1 MQKVFWSLALLSA
14 VTLTAFRAPVTSLS
28 GGQPMQTRTDA
39 YKVESVSVVSTA
51 GNTTLRGSLLLPTG
65 KGPFPAVV
73 LLPDMGAEDPAYD
86 GSLLSSLADSLA
98 RQGIIALRLDERG
111 TGKSEGKVAQ
121 TLLTDRLADAAAALN
136 KLRTQ
141 PQVDIARIGLIG
153 HGRGGNVALLAGAQP
168 LPPSFIVAIAASGVS
183 SQELLA
189 AQVPM
194 YGKVL
199 NANYD
204 KLEHQRQQTLGQ
216 LQMRQVAFQMQ
227 AQGNNAAQV
236 QAYTDQQTIKLQ
248 EADRKWELAL
258 QKHQSSM
265 LEIVVHTPD
274 DDQAQAVLTNMMRQ
288 YYPDVTPGELQRTA
302 QRMTSVAYRNYLTL
316 KPTATLSSV
325 KCPVLLIQ
333 GTADAEVNPNTN
345 LAALQKGL
353 SGNPKVTER
362 RLKELDHHL
371 HYGADYKNTKDE
383 KSELAAPVAYHEIT
397 RWIQQV
403 R

>member
-1 MQKVFWSLALLSA
+1 
-14 VTLTAFRAPVTSLS
+14 
-28 GGQPMQTRTDA
+28 
-39 YKVESVSVVSTA
+39 
-51 GNTTLRGSLLLPTG
+51 
-65 KGPFPAVV
+65 
-73 LLPDMGAEDPAYD
+73 
-86 GSLLSSLADSLA
+86 
-98 RQGIIALRLDERG
+98 
-111 TGKSEGKVAQ
+111 
-121 TLLTDRLADAAAALN
+121 
-136 KLRTQ
+136 
-141 PQVDIARIGLIG
+141 
-153 HGRGGNVALLAGAQP
+153 
-168 LPPSFIVAIAASGVS
+168 
-183 SQELLA
+183 
-189 AQVPM
+189 
-194 YGKVL
+194 
-199 NANYD
+199 
-204 KLEHQRQQTLGQ
+204 
-216 LQMRQVAFQMQ
+216 MRQVAFQMQ

-383 KSELAAPVAYHEIT
+383 KSVLAAPVAYHEIT